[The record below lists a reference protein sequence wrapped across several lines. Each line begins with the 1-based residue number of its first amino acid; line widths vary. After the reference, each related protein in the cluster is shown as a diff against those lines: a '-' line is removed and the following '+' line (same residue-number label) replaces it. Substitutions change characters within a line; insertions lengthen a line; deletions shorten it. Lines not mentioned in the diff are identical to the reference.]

1 MPTLLENQKLIRHS
15 GPVASGTSAVEPG
28 GIDTT
33 GFGRVAFICA
43 VGTIASTGTVS
54 ATIQTS
60 SDNSTFADVSGA
72 SVTLSDSD
80 DDKLVAVE
88 LNSPGARYVRLR
100 IVRGTAN
107 SDIDGIVCLLGDP
120 NTAPTTHDSSVAATS
135 VS

>member
-15 GPVASGTSAVEPG
+15 GPVAAGTSAIEPT

-33 GFGRVAFICA
+33 GFSRVAFICP
-43 VGTIASTGTVS
+43 VGTIVATGTVT

-72 SVTLSDSD
+72 TVALTDSD
-80 DDKLVAVE
+80 DDSLIALE
-88 LNSPGARYVRLR
+88 LNSPDERYVRLR
-100 IVRGTAN
+100 IVRATAN
-107 SDIDGIVCLLGDP
+107 SDIDGVVALLGDP
-120 NTAPTTHDSSVAATS
+120 GTAPVTHDSSVAATS